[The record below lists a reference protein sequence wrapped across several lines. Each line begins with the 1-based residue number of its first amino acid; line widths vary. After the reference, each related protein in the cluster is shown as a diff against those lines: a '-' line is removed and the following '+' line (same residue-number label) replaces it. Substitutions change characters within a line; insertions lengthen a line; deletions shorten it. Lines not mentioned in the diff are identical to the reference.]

1 MQTAV
6 PHWMILLA
14 ANMKPDHNVS
24 PCGMQCAAMINF
36 HLANYSIYV
45 FWQIQFFVMSFFIT
59 EDGFRNKM

>member
-24 PCGMQCAAMINF
+24 PCGVQCAAMIYF
-36 HLANYSIYV
+36 HVQYLCFLANSI
-45 FWQIQFFVMSFFIT
+45 FVMSFFIT
-59 EDGFRNKM
+59 EDGFRTNKM